1 VLCIKPRSS
10 IGRRKK
16 KFLSHDKD
24 LRHVN
29 LIRIA
34 GASTEAYDI
43 YDLTRLKPLIFVG
56 GASCFQP
63 VVIYVKEICLIEEG
77 LELISRPI
85 IRNIVPATDIRL
97 VCVGT
102 NHHYQFSMLSRTCI

>member
-1 VLCIKPRSS
+1 MA
-10 IGRRKK
+10 IGRREK

-34 GASTEAYDI
+34 GASPEAYDI

-56 GASCFQP
+56 WRLVFPASCN
-63 VVIYVKEICLIEEG
+63 ICKGDLF
-77 LELISRPI
+77 
-85 IRNIVPATDIRL
+85 N
-97 VCVGT
+97 
-102 NHHYQFSMLSRTCI
+102 